1 MQLRY
6 AARAAAQID
15 AALAYVAARLATSS
29 FCAFA
34 TPLGDRS
41 TKDKASSGSVSPPS
55 PPPRLHLARRYGYRG
70 ASWPIFPFSNEA
82 RVQVIHLQETPTDET
97 FDEEGYLLANP
108 DVAAV
113 VATRK
118 LKSGWVHFKKFGRAE
133 GRRQYVPASRRQ
145 LAAQAIPAARADKM
159 RRLAPLLSRPPLEQ
173 DAEGRAVYLTS
184 ELVRTYDLSGQD
196 GVSEN
201 GYDDETERLIQ
212 SAGEGLVLDVGAG
225 NRPVYYPNVV
235 NYEVVN
241 YATTDVLGVAEE
253 LPFRD
258 NSFEGVI
265 SIAVLEHVKD
275 PFLCARELARVL
287 KPGGWLKCCVPFLQ
301 PLHGY
306 PHHYFNMTHEGLR
319 TLFEPYV
326 AIERQEV
333 TPPTHPVWAI
343 AWQLREWANA
353 LPPKARKDFLRQRVG
368 DLITHPAA
376 LLQKSWAQELPMAK
390 QFELAAATILI
401 GRKRA

>member
-1 MQLRY
+1 M
-6 AARAAAQID
+6 
-15 AALAYVAARLATSS
+15 
-29 FCAFA
+29 
-34 TPLGDRS
+34 
-41 TKDKASSGSVSPPS
+41 
-55 PPPRLHLARRYGYRG
+55 
-70 ASWPIFPFSNEA
+70 
-82 RVQVIHLQETPTDET
+82 QVIHLQETPTDET

-113 VATRK
+113 VAARK
-118 LKSGWVHFKKFGRAE
+118 LKSGWAHFKKFGRTE
-133 GRRQYVPASRRQ
+133 GRRQYVPVSRRQ

-173 DAEGRAVYLTS
+173 DAQGRAVYLTS

-225 NRPVYYPNVV
+225 NRPIYYPNVV
-235 NYEVVN
+235 NYEVVD

-275 PFLCARELARVL
+275 PFRCARELARVL

-368 DLITHPAA
+368 DLIAHPAA
-376 LLQKSWAQELPMAK
+376 LLQKPWAQELPMAK